1 MVYFSVLVVY
11 CFVWSGALDTSG
23 VLQSSSIIPLA
34 QHLTT
39 ILISP
44 PFSTYKYTN
53 RVRKPRAVDPREV
66 TLNLTFNGSEKEVL
80 AKLGESLGKLKH
92 VCITAMETENI
103 ALQVFHSD
111 GRLLSK
117 EILGAMVDGDKIML
131 KEKEE

>member
-1 MVYFSVLVVY
+1 MI
-11 CFVWSGALDTSG
+11 CTGG
-23 VLQSSSIIPLA
+23 VLFRVEWCIRYLWCSSIILYNPTSTA
-34 QHLTT
+34 FNHHTD
-39 ILISP
+39 IS